1 MYWTK
6 CTQKCQRS
14 PVQTE
19 CNYVKRLGHFWIT
32 IGGKIISWS
41 NFSEPPNSNCVCSK
55 HRKATAE
62 ICVWTVNCATG
73 KESLRSVP
81 FRLQS
86 PALIEVFLESTEK
99 RNCTFANLSLIFTL
113 SHDAIVKAFW
123 RIIGFSIYNRGP
135 KHYFNLFT
143 RLRTMA
149 RARPLGI
156 WRRRFSK
163 SAGIPTRLKGLKYF
177 YNCV

>member
-1 MYWTK
+1 MLEA
-6 CTQKCQRS
+6 QK
-14 PVQTE
+14 
-19 CNYVKRLGHFWIT
+19 
-32 IGGKIISWS
+32 
-41 NFSEPPNSNCVCSK
+41 SNC
-55 HRKATAE
+55 E

-73 KESLRSVP
+73 KESLCGVP

-86 PALIEVFLESTEK
+86 PALIEVFLGSTEK

-163 SAGIPTRLKGLKYF
+163 SAGIPTFKGLKYF
-177 YNCV
+177 YNWGGNDAIFYQRLINDWTFLHWAWALFAPPLSKLINSGWSKEGSGLTK